1 MYTVDQL
8 SKLIRKTNQ
17 KGTLTTHC
25 RIIYITVLSW
35 IFHVCINEALDKYG
49 IVFQSR
55 TRKY

>member
-8 SKLIRKTNQ
+8 SKLIRKINQ

-55 TRKY
+55 KY